1 MTRQSYIH
9 ILPLFKAVTIFTGC
23 TTSHRKII
31 MSDSGTVQLEIDQ
44 LKLCIV
50 GASEETRIRVDFE
63 LQSQEKYLMWS
74 TGSAVRSTPEVSAF
88 IERTETHENESD
100 SEPNTTE
107 KKGDMC
113 IFGFNDFRFVRSNYV
128 EFTSTNLASVSN
140 TNIFIRVV
148 SLPSEKDAKIAA
160 AAAAASAAAAPAKGG
175 KGAPT
180 PAAVASPT
188 EVAEKILVQAIFPL
202 SKIFIEKTF
211 AVMCDFNDGSLEI
224 QSSDSSVTLGDSS
237 IALRLSFDNEL
248 AEFAY
253 GGAFLRFS
261 DLVVRNAPEG
271 FILRCDDVIDPK
283 AKVPPSE
290 TELRAKYLENI
301 IKLATS
307 PEAAATFSLSFSGI
321 EQLIPPMILVASAIT
336 FDSETA
342 MTVPPEQ
349 NIRQST
355 HLWTYRFSDTP
366 LVFLHKS
373 QVRRLLALSRAELV
387 LHGEMK
393 KERAAD
399 GAPVSASFSLDV
411 SALRSPDIISFPLE
425 VPLMTVTSEEDGQGA
440 VESENGGFLLATLGI
455 SRPLSTSVENVG
467 VSASSGDMK
476 VNGRSAVGHSA
487 IADPKRD
494 VLREFRAEVDAV
506 VRQIAIEY
514 VQMFPS
520 TSTATPSLPQPPNSV
535 GMAGGSSNNS
545 VDISMDEGA
554 KRSREYEDRR
564 TTFLYEMSIRGI
576 YHELKER
583 LKPRIQRLVRY
594 ELRSGGSLT
603 GKKPLGIENSPDAL
617 ARQAHILLTDIY
629 TILVQECTRVL
640 NSIFSSTVVKF
651 EELEFDSPSEMGGLA
666 ALDDEVER
674 DRQRFNRLQAL
685 ATDCSADSRRA
696 AAEQVH
702 LERVQLANRGQ
713 GMSSDPSMVH
723 SAYTEYAMYMLGM
736 RKFVSQN
743 NSFLLERAKEVL
755 ELAFMATS
763 SVLSSTQLLVSICV
777 ELGDLNRAET
787 LLCNVLQGQLSNK
800 GLDNLSNLDGYE
812 TDEIVSSVDY
822 LSYIILAVLR
832 LRQGSPIAA
841 RRAIRLAVRAL
852 EHEIDRGEY
861 SIDLGRPKRGAVV
874 CLGRA
879 ALYFFER
886 GMPSIAQT
894 CYSLASDSDSATSK
908 KAMARSMPADTPPVI
923 RYILKSAE
931 SFAHL
936 HAGRVDEAIFAS
948 EESANVTNDR
958 QLEAKGKSLVV

>member
-1 MTRQSYIH
+1 
-9 ILPLFKAVTIFTGC
+9 
-23 TTSHRKII
+23 

-44 LKLCIV
+44 LKLCIL
-50 GASEETRIRVDFE
+50 GASEEMRIRVDFE
-63 LQSQEKYLMWS
+63 LQSQEQYLMWS
-74 TGSAVRSTPEVSAF
+74 TGSTVKSTSEVSAF
-88 IERTETHENESD
+88 IERTETPENESD
-100 SEPNTTE
+100 ADPNAVD

-113 IFGFNDFRFVRSNYV
+113 IFGFNEFRFVRSNYI
-128 EFTSTNLASVSN
+128 EFSSTNLASVSN
-140 TNIFIRVV
+140 TNLAIRIV
-148 SLPSEKDAKIAA
+148 SLPSEKETQAA
-160 AAAAASAAAAPAKGG
+160 AAAAAAARAAPAPAKGG
-175 KGAPT
+175 KGAAPPADVAAPT
-180 PAAVASPT
+180 D
-188 EVAEKILVQAIFPL
+188 ELEKILVQAILPL

-211 AVMCDFNDGSLEI
+211 AIMCDFNDGSLEI
-224 QSSDSSVTLGDSS
+224 QSSHNSVTLGDSS
-237 IALRLSFDNEL
+237 IILRLSFDNEL

-283 AKVPPSE
+283 AKVPASE
-290 TELRAKYLENI
+290 AELRAKYLENI
-301 IKLATS
+301 IKLTAS
-307 PEAAATFSLSFSGI
+307 PETAASFSLSFSGI
-321 EQLIPPMILVASAIT
+321 EQLIPPMILVASAVT

-342 MTVPPEQ
+342 MTVPLEQ

-387 LHGEMK
+387 LRGEIK

-399 GAPVSASFSLDV
+399 GAPVSAFFSFDI
-411 SALRSPDIISFPLE
+411 SAIHSPNLVSFPLE
-425 VPLMTVTSEEDGQGA
+425 VPLMTVTSDEDGQGS
-440 VESENGGFLLATLGI
+440 VDTENGGSILATLRL
-455 SRPLSTSVENVG
+455 SRSLSTSIDTAGVSEASGNVKVNVG
-467 VSASSGDMK
+467 
-476 VNGRSAVGHSA
+476 SAVGPNT
-487 IADPKRD
+487 IADPKKD
-494 VLREFRAEVDAV
+494 VVREFRAEVEAV

-520 TSTATPSLPQPPNSV
+520 TSTASASLPQPPNSV
-535 GMAGGSSNNS
+535 GIVGGSSNNS
-545 VDISMDEGA
+545 VDMSTDEGS

-564 TTFLYEMSIRGI
+564 TTFLYDMSIRGV

-594 ELRSGGSLT
+594 ELRSGGALT

-617 ARQAHILLTDIY
+617 ARQTHILLTDIY
-629 TILVQECTRVL
+629 TILVQECNRVL
-640 NSIFSSTVVKF
+640 NSIFNSTAVKF

-674 DRQRFNRLQAL
+674 DRQRFNRLQTL
-685 ATDCSADSRRA
+685 ASDCFADSRRA

-702 LERVQLANRGQ
+702 LERVQLAVRGQ
-713 GMSSDPSMVH
+713 GMSSDPAMIH
-723 SAYTEYAMYMLGM
+723 SAYTDYALYMLRM
-736 RKFVSQN
+736 RTFVSQN
-743 NSFLLERAKEVL
+743 NVFLLERAKEVL
-755 ELAFMATS
+755 ELAFTAIS
-763 SVLSSTQLLVSICV
+763 SELSSTQLLISICL
-777 ELGDLNRAET
+777 ELGDLNRAEA
-787 LLCNVLQGQLSNK
+787 LLCKVLQGQLSNK
-800 GLDNLSNLDGYE
+800 AIDNLSKLDGYE
-812 TDEIVSSVDY
+812 TDEIVSSVEY

-832 LRQGSPIAA
+832 LRQGLPIVA

-852 EHEIDRGEY
+852 ESEIARGEY
-861 SIDLGRPKRGAVV
+861 IIDLGRPKRGAVV

-886 GMPSIAQT
+886 GLPSIAQT
-894 CYSLASDSDSATSK
+894 CYSLASESDSATSK

-923 RYILKSAE
+923 RHILKSAE

-936 HAGRVDEAIFAS
+936 HAGKVAEAVFAS

-958 QLEAKGKSLVV
+958 QLQANGMSP